1 MKASIL
7 ILLILA
13 FNFSFAQKKTVVKAD
28 PFAGLDTAFQRVL
41 KDRKAV
47 KVFIEDHFLTE
58 KGSHRL

>member
-41 KDRKAV
+41 KDRKAAGFAV
-47 KVFIEDHFLTE
+47 AERSRGMAIT
-58 KGSHRL
+58 